1 MKTVFALLI
10 VLSSISVAFAE
21 GETDSRCGQV
31 VDSADREARDTGGDA
46 AETGAATAQ
55 GA

>member
-31 VDSADREARDTGGDA
+31 VDSADRGARDTDGES
-46 AETGAATAQ
+46 ETAGAATAQ